1 MAEMA
6 DIGVHHLLSLH
17 GGCLKGNQLIAV
29 VEGGNHACGDELED
43 NGVSRVLPAENGAVK
58 TVHNS
63 ISKKHIG
70 PDGEPGAVG
79 YKQGYKVRT
88 SGGRISPESNDD
100 CTSKNDAAKNNIQ
113 HLICKD
119 RTEVEYLQKNTA

>member
-6 DIGVHHLLSLH
+6 DIGVHHLLPLH

-58 TVHNS
+58 AVHNS

-70 PDGEPGAVG
+70 PDGVPGAVG
-79 YKQGYKVRT
+79 YKQGYKVRA
-88 SGGRISPESNDD
+88 SGGRVSPESNDD
-100 CTSKNDAAKNNIQ
+100 CTSKDDAAKNNIQ

-119 RTEVEYLQKNTA
+119 GAEVEYLQKNTA